1 MKILVT
7 ILLVTV
13 LLSLTLGGLTFVGP
27 AWSVVPSSGCA
38 GSWDVDSGA
47 PPLIGS
53 EAIAC
58 QMKYNFWN

>member
-1 MKILVT
+1 M
-7 ILLVTV
+7 
-13 LLSLTLGGLTFVGP
+13 LSLTLGGLTFVGP